1 MKIVT
6 KFERMQKISIQL
18 VFLVLLLNT
27 TLHAQ
32 AGFQNI
38 WRAVEYSGYRMQDV
52 CQEYLLDLDEQ
63 GTGKFTV
70 YIRFPSDGEQ
80 YQSQFMGLA
89 LFTWSREEDS
99 IWVTFET
106 LRFTFQELPK
116 YNPNFFQPD
125 HLAYMEEWKQML
137 RGRELRFEVYS
148 EENRGET
155 LEMPSFVNSGDRVYL
170 MQGPSIGSC
179 DAMRRN

>member
-27 TLHAQ
+27 
-32 AGFQNI
+32 
-38 WRAVEYSGYRMQDV
+38 
-52 CQEYLLDLDEQ
+52 
-63 GTGKFTV
+63 
-70 YIRFPSDGEQ
+70 
-80 YQSQFMGLA
+80 
-89 LFTWSREEDS
+89 
-99 IWVTFET
+99 FEN

-137 RGRELRFEVYS
+137 RGREFRFEVYS

-179 DAMRRN
+179 DAMRGN